1 MPASTAAMVTKACS
15 PAARLPIFTGTVRR
29 LRGFAI
35 SGAASETSRVR
46 AARSMPNQATPMA
59 REGMRLAATSIGLS
73 RLAST

>member
-46 AARSMPNQATPMA
+46 AAR
-59 REGMRLAATSIGLS
+59 MRLAATSIGLS